1 MGRSQFLGVHRLPQ
15 QYRTVRLERRGR
27 SRYRV
32 LSLDTPPSSLP
43 GVPWGEAIPAT
54 ALSVKV
60 SAFSAEEDSWR
71 ERELET
77 IEIRREPQGE
87 GSNLRVISVATQKR
101 EVQQR
106 EQAGEAGRPAR
117 IDAEP
122 LAFWAARQ
130 VLAPLPDPTCLI
142 LHALPEGWL
151 LLFLKDG
158 TLAHAAHIPREGA
171 AAAPEAESQRVV
183 RQLQM
188 IARVFGLASEGKET
202 PVELSGQDS
211 EDPGGVEE
219 GLRAGGWQNVRRVSP
234 SKKFRR
240 QFKGA
245 KDLTLGHAVA
255 LGVALRGLRAA
266 AGLPL
271 LNFAKADPS
280 PARLPWYASLRIA
293 AALAAL
299 CASAWV
305 APMEFSV
312 RALEKEAGRLRMAIA
327 RSEKRIEA
335 TADPRREDVRKI
347 LQTRIGRLRGEIG
360 RLESVRYPRVTVAE
374 TLASLMEVF
383 SREEAFQVQEIS
395 LDGENISL
403 RGSLKDLQS
412 VTAIQ
417 EALRKLPLIRSVA
430 LLSARSVR
438 DRVEASFRLTGPTW
452 WGKAVTP

>member
-15 QYRTVRLERRGR
+15 QYRTVCLERRGR

-32 LSLDTPPSSLP
+32 LFLDTPPSSLP
-43 GVPWGEAIPAT
+43 GVPWGGAIPAT

-77 IEIRREPQGE
+77 IETRREPQGE
-87 GSNLRVISVATQKR
+87 GSNLRVISVATQRR

-106 EQAGEAGRPAR
+106 EQAGEDGRPAR

-142 LHALPEGWL
+142 LHALPEGWI

-158 TLAHAAHIPREGA
+158 ILTHATHIPREGA
-171 AAAPEAESQRVV
+171 AAPEVESRRVV
-183 RQLQM
+183 QHLQM
-188 IARVFGLASEGKET
+188 IARVFGLTSEGKET

-211 EDPGGVEE
+211 EDLRGVEE
-219 GLRAGGWQNVRRVSP
+219 GLRAGGWQNAHRVSP

-240 QFKGA
+240 RFKGA
-245 KDLTLGHAVA
+245 KDLTMGHAVA
-255 LGVALRGLRAA
+255 LGIALRGLRAA
-266 AGLPL
+266 AGLPA
-271 LNFAKADPS
+271 LNFAKADS
-280 PARLPWYASLRIA
+280 PPAKLPWYTSLRMA

-299 CASAWV
+299 CVLAWV
-305 APMEFSV
+305 ASMELSV
-312 RALEKEAGRLRMAIA
+312 RTLEKEAGRLRMAIG
-327 RSEKRIEA
+327 RYEKRIEA
-335 TADPRREDVRKI
+335 TADPRREDVQKI

-383 SREEAFQVQEIS
+383 SREEAFQVQEVS

-417 EALRKLPLIRSVA
+417 EALRKLPLIRAVA
-430 LLSARSVR
+430 LLSARSVK
-438 DRVEASFRLTGPTW
+438 DRVEASFRLAGPAW
-452 WGKAVTP
+452 RGKAVTP